1 MALTVDDILERIGS
15 LGLYQ
20 IRLILILSY
29 IEWFNMTF
37 QVSTSCENSC
47 DVSNSVTSVN
57 SFPSN
62 DTLIGV
68 MWCEFLCE

>member
-47 DVSNSVTSVN
+47 DVSNSVI
-57 SFPSN
+57 FPKQ
-62 DTLIGV
+62 
-68 MWCEFLCE
+68 